1 MDTKGGRFNIEI
13 NGRVYS
19 GRGEATINPSRV
31 GITAEANSDGT
42 AYRTIQAKLATL
54 ELAFD
59 RGIDLGWDEAMLLQE
74 VNVTFVETD
83 KTGRRKT
90 HLFTRGSFVGDGA
103 AINTSTGEVTG
114 ISIATD
120 SYQAV

>member
-42 AYRTIQAKLATL
+42 GYRTIQARLATL

-59 RGIDLGWDEAMLLQE
+59 RGIGLKWDEAMLLQE
-74 VNVTFVETD
+74 INVTFVETD
-83 KTGRRKT
+83 TTGGPKT
-90 HLFTRGSFVGDGA
+90 HLFTRASFVGDGA
-103 AINTSTGEVTG
+103 GINTATGEVSG